1 MQRQFF
7 LKKKKNRN
15 GCIFIF
21 KGYTSPFFS
30 LYYSDKVIRLTPN
43 TEEEAFVLKK
53 ICHQM
58 KVSKCPLICH
68 YAHMCL

>member
-1 MQRQFF
+1 MAVSLF
-7 LKKKKNRN
+7 LK
-15 GCIFIF
+15 GI
-21 KGYTSPFFS
+21 PHHFFP

-53 ICHQM
+53 ICHQL

-68 YAHMCL
+68 YARMCLQGFAD